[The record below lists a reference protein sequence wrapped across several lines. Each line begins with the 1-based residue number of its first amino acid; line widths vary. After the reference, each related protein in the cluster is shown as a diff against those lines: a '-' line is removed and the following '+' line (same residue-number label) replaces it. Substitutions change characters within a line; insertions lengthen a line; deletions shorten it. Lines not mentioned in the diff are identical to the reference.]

1 MHILVCALTQFTT
14 LVVEM
19 EKEHVEDDPEH
30 IRKLV
35 SGIQLFKDKQLVR
48 KEEDREDLINEIW
61 GIIQFES
68 MSKGKRVFRYGD
80 YGDKFYIILKG
91 EVSVHAPVKVFSKD
105 HNENDDCKPYL
116 KL

>member
-1 MHILVCALTQFTT
+1 
-14 LVVEM
+14 M